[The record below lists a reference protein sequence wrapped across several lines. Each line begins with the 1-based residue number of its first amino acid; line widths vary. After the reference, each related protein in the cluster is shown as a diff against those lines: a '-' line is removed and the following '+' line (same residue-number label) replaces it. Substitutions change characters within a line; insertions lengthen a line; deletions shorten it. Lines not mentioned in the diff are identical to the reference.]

1 MWRKTIMIIK
11 LKVKDIM
18 KLDLWEEYCNQSGTD
33 LYAVADGM
41 DKSQFVSVDVDE
53 SKLNINLNKK
63 NE

>member
-1 MWRKTIMIIK
+1 MIIQ

-18 KLDLWEEYCNQSGTD
+18 RLGLWEEYCNQSGTD

-41 DKSQFVSVDVDE
+41 DTKQFVSVDVDE
-53 SKLNINLNKK
+53 SQLNINLNKK

>member
-1 MWRKTIMIIK
+1 MIIQ

-18 KLDLWEEYCNQSGTD
+18 RLGLWEEYCNQSGTD

-41 DKSQFVSVDVDE
+41 DTNQFVSVDVDE
-53 SKLNINLNKK
+53 SQLNINLNKK

>member
-1 MWRKTIMIIK
+1 MIIK

-18 KLDLWEEYCNQSGTD
+18 KLGLWEEYCIQSGTE

-41 DKSQFVSVDVDE
+41 DTSQFVSVDVDE